1 MMFRSRILALCLASL
16 LCSLLGTAV
25 LAETE
30 KVSQIELAAQKELLQ
45 YQIESV
51 KALHQRDSEAINKR
65 IDDQLTLVGQGVD
78 KFAVLTGWLGIIVT
92 TLLFVGG
99 LMGYFKVKSDA
110 QSAANEAAESWF
122 ATNSANLNK
131 RINDQEQRIDEWLK
145 NKEKELSSRVEPLI
159 ERSTG
164 LIEELRLKYNKAC
177 QIGKDGAHQKAIDAY
192 NAILDSC
199 RHDQDPS
206 IQGIAAKALVNKGAE
221 QGKLNDFTN
230 AANTFREALDFYAK
244 DDSRQFDEPVAYA
257 LNGLAFTKHLKA
269 QSIWSKD
276 SKKAVNILESAL
288 DDLNMAIERYPN
300 AGATVFGNKSQVLWL
315 LSKHAQAEDEF
326 RRALTLDNGGSKN
339 LYESTIKDLDDS
351 NINEFKSM
359 RPMIDRL
366 WQDFTANT

>member
-1 MMFRSRILALCLASL
+1 MMLRSRILALCLASL

-78 KFAVLTGWLGIIVT
+78 KFASLTGWLGIVVT
-92 TLLFVGG
+92 ALLVIGGFVG
-99 LMGYFKVKSDA
+99 YRNTKSDA
-110 QSAANEAAESWF
+110 LSVAKSTAKEIATAIAREAAESYLTQSKF
-122 ATNSANLNK
+122 NEKSSKSLLQLQADNFYTL
-131 RINDQEQRIDEWLK
+131 EQLLFRYNEACKLG
-145 NKEKELSSRVEPLI
+145 ESRQHQAAI
-159 ERSTG
+159 E
-164 LIEELRLKYNKAC
+164 
-177 QIGKDGAHQKAIDAY
+177 AY
-192 NAILDSC
+192 DAILDAC
-199 RHDQDPS
+199 RHDQDLK
-206 IQGIAAKALVNKGAE
+206 IQSIAARALVNKGAE
-221 QGKLNDFTN
+221 QGKLKEFSN
-230 AANTFREALDFYAK
+230 AAESFREALDFYAK

-257 LNGLAFTKHLKA
+257 LTGLAFTKHLKA

-288 DDLNMAIERYPN
+288 DDLNIAIERYPN

-326 RRALTLDNGGSKN
+326 RRALTLDNGGGKN

-351 NINEFKSM
+351 NLREFKSM